1 LKSRRCC
8 SPVPTRSSSSGNV
21 VHHVADG
28 LQQLGWADGRNVR
41 IDIRWTAGN
50 PADADKY
57 AADLVAL
64 TPDVI
69 FDIAKNLASQTRLEI
84 AFPRRTCCGKQKA
97 SEPHERAKC
106 IS

>member
-1 LKSRRCC
+1 LFTTLLIPGR
-8 SPVPTRSSSSGNV
+8 
-21 VHHVADG
+21 AAAIG
-28 LQQLGWADGRNVR
+28 LGRWRNVR